1 MIIITLLKCKL
12 CAIVYACGYLS
23 SQEDKSMKRFI
34 SILLLF
40 SLLAG
45 CSKLP
50 VLSTDD
56 SYADSSAATG
66 DSQPTE
72 SVAVDPDFI
81 PAQEA
86 MVAVSVPATTQ
97 NFTAD
102 NGNVIFQYI
111 YQTPYLTTPDADAAE
126 KITIDLLKR
135 IDVTRANADALHAAA
150 KASYSGSS
158 DWTPYLY
165 QITYNPYRIDPGV
178 LSFFGLNV
186 QYSGASHPDR
196 TGTAANYDMLTGDV
210 LTLAGI
216 MAPGASAN
224 DFCELVIAELTAN
237 KESLKIYDHF
247 EETVRY
253 RFEADP
259 SQDEG
264 FYFTQEGLCFFFD
277 PMELAP
283 YSTGVVHVEIP
294 YQKLSGLLYD
304 GYFPDEQDYA
314 TGTIIA
320 HRHSDDKAE
329 SFTQIAELTL
339 DPGGEMIF
347 LYSDASVRN
356 IRIEVGAWDILGIA
370 FTPAYTAFAAYSL
383 TPGDAIML
391 ETYIPDTMP
400 NLRLNY
406 QSQGKTLQLFISQS
420 GKDGSIILYE

>member
-1 MIIITLLKCKL
+1 
-12 CAIVYACGYLS
+12 
-23 SQEDKSMKRFI
+23 
-34 SILLLF
+34 
-40 SLLAG
+40 
-45 CSKLP
+45 
-50 VLSTDD
+50 
-56 SYADSSAATG
+56 
-66 DSQPTE
+66 
-72 SVAVDPDFI
+72 
-81 PAQEA
+81 

-97 NFTAD
+97 TAAAD

-111 YQTPYLTTPDADAAE
+111 YQTPYLTMPDADAAE

-135 IDVTRANADALHAAA
+135 IDGTRADADALHAAA
-150 KASYSGSS
+150 KAGYNGSS

-165 QITYNPYRIDPGV
+165 QITYSPSRIDPGV
-178 LSFFGLNV
+178 LSFFGQNV

-196 TGTAANYDMLTGDV
+196 TATAANYDMLTGDV

-216 MAPGASAN
+216 MAPGVSAN

-237 KESLKIYDHF
+237 KDALKVYDYF

-253 RFEADP
+253 RFETDP

-283 YSTGVVHVEIP
+283 YSSGVVHVEIP
-294 YQKLSGLLYD
+294 YHKLSGLLYD

-314 TGTIIA
+314 TGTILA
-320 HRHSDDKAE
+320 HRHSDVKTE
-329 SFTQIAELTL
+329 SFTQIAEITF

-347 LYSDASVRN
+347 LYSDTSVRN
-356 IRIEVGAWDILGIA
+356 IRIEAGAWDVLGIA
-370 FTPAYTAFAAYSL
+370 FSPSYTAFAAYSL
-383 TPGDAIML
+383 TPGDAITL

-400 NLRLNY
+400 NLRLSY